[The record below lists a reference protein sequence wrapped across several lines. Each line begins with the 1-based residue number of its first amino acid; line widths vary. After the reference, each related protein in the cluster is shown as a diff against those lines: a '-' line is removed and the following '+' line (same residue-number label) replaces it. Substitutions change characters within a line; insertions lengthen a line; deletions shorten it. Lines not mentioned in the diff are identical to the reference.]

1 MISKQLTKLS
11 YPILTKRSI
20 YYLRHKWSGCLFCK
34 SLTKATIYEWHFKSF
49 YTVMGYDI
57 DIFQN
62 PYNVVMD
69 RTLISRYKIDYE
81 YDTVYFDFDDKF

>member
-1 MISKQLTKLS
+1 MIPKQLTKLS

-49 YTVMGYDI
+49 YTVMGYVCYKVNI
-57 DIFQN
+57 L
-62 PYNVVMD
+62 NV
-69 RTLISRYKIDYE
+69 
-81 YDTVYFDFDDKF
+81 KFSICLAFCIYLPE